1 MRLAETSLRRRRGV
15 LGRSRSSAGRW
26 AAKQVL
32 GTVTRF
38 TDCLVFYLE
47 GQGDEGYETKDRA
60 RLWGK
65 EPMEVRPHSWSGQ
78 HWSVIPQCW
87 DRRCVGGQ
95 HASDKEM
102 VVALCYLR
110 DLLRGEEQ
118 SVGRK
123 GADIASKAASIARAN
138 LARSNRTL
146 PGLCEDPAD
155 FDSKE
160 IFRRAWPWRLPYAE
174 QTGNMILEE
183 YWHKE
188 YVSRPFEPSWR
199 RAETEI
205 PF

>member
-1 MRLAETSLRRRRGV
+1 MLN
-15 LGRSRSSAGRW
+15 
-26 AAKQVL
+26 
-32 GTVTRF
+32 TVTRF

-47 GQGDEGYETKDRA
+47 GQGDEGYETRDRA

-65 EPMEVRPHSWSGQ
+65 EPMEVRPHSWPGQ

-87 DRRCVGGQ
+87 NRRCVGGQ
-95 HASDKEM
+95 QASDKEM

-110 DLLRGEEQ
+110 DLLRGEEN
-118 SVGRK
+118 SVGPI
-123 GADIASKAASIARAN
+123 GADISSKAASIARAN
-138 LARSNRTL
+138 LARGNRTL

-160 IFRRAWPWRLPYAE
+160 IFRRAWPWHLPYGE

-183 YWHKE
+183 YWEKE
-188 YVSRPFEPSWR
+188 YVSEAFEPSWR
-199 RAETEI
+199 EAESEI